1 MVVLTAGQP
10 STGLTYVIDDVPYIA
25 ETEGKLFY
33 SEVMNIEFSNVE
45 MPSLADTG
53 GGKIV
58 GYYICR

>member
-1 MVVLTAGQP
+1 VVLTAGQPSP

-45 MPSLADTG
+45 MPADTG
-53 GGKIV
+53 GKNSR
-58 GYYICR
+58 YI